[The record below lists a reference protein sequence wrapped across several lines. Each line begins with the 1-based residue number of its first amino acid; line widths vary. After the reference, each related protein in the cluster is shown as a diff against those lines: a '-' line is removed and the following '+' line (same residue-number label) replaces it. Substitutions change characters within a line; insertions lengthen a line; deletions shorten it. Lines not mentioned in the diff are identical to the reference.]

1 MISFLRQNRITKS
14 LNPQTFLFFFHNFFI
29 NVGTTLVYVSA
40 NVLLLENHPEY
51 SLPIAYIA
59 AALAVMVAGKIYE
72 YFEHHL
78 LLKKLSLG
86 TMLSSL
92 FMVIIVMGLLLLGH
106 GVATAVA
113 VMVGYRIIYLLINLE
128 FWGLSALV
136 FDVRQSKR
144 LFSVIGSG
152 DMPAKALG
160 AVLAILIHS
169 PSVLAIL
176 LAISLVFFALAF
188 YTQILTFRY
197 TDIPNPHHARPRQVS
212 ESGSRIIEKYFGGN
226 KLLTSLCI
234 GMVAIAAAATWIEY
248 HFFVNVKYKFHSQ
261 HDVIFF
267 VGSLLTATYV
277 ISTFVKII
285 LSGKTVERFGVKLT
299 LYLLPLTTVAISLG
313 LLVSS
318 YFRKDEPSLLVYYCI
333 AYLLFELVRRTI
345 FDPVFLVLFQPLSTK
360 TRLKGHT
367 LAKGLFEPLGMLIA
381 GGMLWIIY
389 KQQWSDISLTF
400 DLSLLFALGALI
412 VFRRSYK
419 HYMQELKSAIS
430 KRFIRSGEMASPA
443 EALPIITENLQSD
456 RKEEVLN
463 AIDWLA
469 RNKVSLFR
477 KHADHLLLN
486 PFVQVRLK
494 TLQTLT
500 TLDKPELSASFVSY
514 IEAEPDAACQVLAVR
529 LACANG
535 RLSDEQ
541 LAHFL
546 AHHDLDIVKGTII
559 GCWEAGKALPL
570 IHGTLQ
576 RLFGSEQEN
585 DQLAALDCLKV
596 TGINSYENLLKSCIR
611 NGTQRVRN
619 YAIEVAATVG
629 SPALLR
635 DLRTVLTGTLTPAT
649 IHALIR
655 SGDLGIRIVEEW
667 LQEDDRGE
675 RIRTFVKVAE
685 KGRHEFI
692 LQILFNLIKN
702 IYHHKLFIN
711 DENINSTNSNESKK
725 YINNIDSFT
734 HIAALKA
741 LSHYTIIADYKSLIP
756 EFVEKELIHAG
767 QLLNGMDA
775 SETDLTWNNALEYEL
790 ELTARRLFYLFM
802 MQYDKDAVQS
812 AWKGILHASKEKRA
826 NSLELIESLLPRML
840 YPSLHALFENI
851 PIQRKRDALRQY
863 MGNADPGLSLITC
876 VLSQHERSFTTWTI
890 ALAVRNCAVAESDL
904 GYLEKLATHPSRLI
918 REAVY
923 DKYNLL
929 AQRPDLQF
937 SLRIPMKHA
946 EPTQQIS
953 EMERVI
959 VLKNTRLFEQTPENV
974 LSSIAP
980 IMKEVTYSDGQEI
993 FAKGDIGDSMYIIYT
1008 GQVGIYDGKKQ
1019 LALFDK
1025 GEIFGELSLLDTE
1038 PRSATT
1044 VAETDALVFRIDQ
1057 EDFFELMEERD
1068 EILRNVLRILCQRIR
1083 VQNEKMR
1090 QL

>member
-1 MISFLRQNRITKS
+1 MILFLKNSRIS
-14 LNPQTFLFFFHNFFI
+14 NFINPQTFLFFLHNFFI

-59 AALAVMVAGKIYE
+59 AALAVMAAGKVYE
-72 YFEHHL
+72 FFEHHL
-78 LLKKLSLG
+78 LLKRLSLG

-92 FMVIIVMGLLLLGH
+92 LMVVVVMGLLWFGH
-106 GVATAVA
+106 GIATAIA

-160 AVLAILIHS
+160 AVLAVLIHS
-169 PSVLAIL
+169 PSVLMIL

-188 YTQILTFRY
+188 YTQILTFRF
-197 TDIPNPHHARPRQVS
+197 TEIPNPHHARSRHTPDS
-212 ESGSRIIEKYFGGN
+212 DSRIIQKYFGGN
-226 KLLTSLCI
+226 KLLTFLCI
-234 GMVAIAAAATWIEY
+234 GMVAVAAAATWIEY

-261 HDVIFF
+261 HEVIFF

-277 ISTFVKII
+277 ISTFVKMIF
-285 LSGKTVERFGVKLT
+285 SGKTVERFGVKLT
-299 LYLLPLTTVAISLG
+299 LYLLPLTTIAISLG

-333 AYLLFELVRRTI
+333 SYLLFELVRRTI

-367 LAKGLFEPLGMLIA
+367 LAKGLFEPLGMLVA
-381 GGMLWIIY
+381 GLLLWIAY
-389 KQQWSDISLTF
+389 SQDLSDISLTF
-400 DLSLLFALGALI
+400 DLSLLFAVLALV
-412 VFRRSYK
+412 VFRKAYG
-419 HYMQELKSAIS
+419 HYMQELKTAIS

-443 EALPIITENLQSD
+443 EALPIITENLRSD

-469 RNKVSLFR
+469 KNKIQVFR
-477 KHADHLLLN
+477 KHVDMLLQSQ
-486 PFVQVRLK
+486 FVQVRQK

-500 TLDKPELSASFVSY
+500 LLEKPELPVHFVQY
-514 IEAEPDAACQVLAVR
+514 IENEPDTACQVLGVR
-529 LACANG
+529 IACANG
-535 RLSDEQ
+535 HISDEQ
-541 LAHFL
+541 LARFL
-546 AHHDLDIVKGTII
+546 THYDLDIVKGTII
-559 GCWEAGKALPL
+559 GCWEAGRALPL

-576 RLFGSEQEN
+576 KLFGSEQDEY
-585 DQLAALDCLKV
+585 QLTALDCLNV
-596 TGINSYENLLKSCIR
+596 MGINSYENLLKSCIT
-611 NGTQRVRN
+611 NGSQRVRN
-619 YAIEVAATVG
+619 RALEVAATVG
-629 SPALLR
+629 SPTLIR
-635 DLRTVLTGTLTPAT
+635 DLRIVLTGTLTRPT
-649 IHALIR
+649 ISALIH

-667 LQEDDRGE
+667 LQKDQTGD
-675 RIRTFVKVAE
+675 RIRAFIKVAE
-685 KGRHEFI
+685 KTRHEFI

-702 IYHHKLFIN
+702 IYHHKLLIHH
-711 DENINSTNSNESKK
+711 EQKHLPKRSES
-725 YINNIDSFT
+725 ISHIDHIDIFT
-734 HIAALKA
+734 HIAALKS
-741 LSHYTIIADYKSLIP
+741 LSHYTIITDYKQLIP

-767 QLLNGMDA
+767 QLLNGMDS
-775 SETDLTWNNALEYEL
+775 SEADKTWNDALEYEL
-790 ELTARRLFYLFM
+790 DLTAQRLFYLFM
-802 MQYDKDAVQS
+802 MQYDKESVQS
-812 AWKGILHASKEKRA
+812 AWKGIRHAGKEKRA
-826 NSLELIESLLPRML
+826 NSLELIESLLPRLL

-851 PIQRKRDALRQY
+851 PIQKKRDALRQY
-863 MGNADPGLSLITC
+863 MGNADPGVSLITRI
-876 VLSQHERSFTTWTI
+876 LSQAERSFTTWTV
-890 ALAVRNCAVAESDL
+890 ALAIRNCAMAGSDL
-904 GYLEKLATHPSRLI
+904 AYLEKLAQHPSRLV

-923 DKYNLL
+923 EKYSGL
-929 AQRPDLQF
+929 AQRPDLHF
-937 SLRIPMKHA
+937 PLPIPMKHA

-959 VLKNTRLFEQTPENV
+959 VLKNTQLFAQTPENV

-980 IMKEVTYSDGQEI
+980 IMKEVTYSDGQQI
-993 FAKGDIGDSMYIIYT
+993 FAKGDLGDSMYIIYT

-1025 GEIFGELSLLDTE
+1025 GEIFGELALLDTE

-1044 VAETDALVFRIDQ
+1044 IAETDILVFRIDQ

-1083 VQNEKMR
+1083 AQNEKMR
-1090 QL
+1090 LL